1 MEEWGVG
8 ERRSR
13 KRRRTKEEERRREGK
28 GSQQLTGRRGRSG
41 RYREN
46 PEEQELEGKPAGV
59 KPCRGFRCRQTTKAR
74 ATRCHL
80 RPGLPRM
87 SSQTDNV

>member
-41 RYREN
+41 RYRE
-46 PEEQELEGKPAGV
+46 
-59 KPCRGFRCRQTTKAR
+59 T
-74 ATRCHL
+74 
-80 RPGLPRM
+80 PR
-87 SSQTDNV
+87 SKSWRESPQA